1 MRDINYDNYFWQNE
15 LVRLRAMEES
25 DWEDHYYNRFDTPAR
40 RVLNYEVELPPT
52 VTEAKDLTPA
62 LLSSSLAPEGS
73 CLPLPPLMDK
83 ALAAST
89 SIPLMRKWYIQRRYA
104 DRSRPPG

>member
-40 RVLNYEVELPPT
+40 RVLNYEVELRQ
-52 VTEAKDLTPA
+52 L
-62 LLSSSLAPEGS
+62 
-73 CLPLPPLMDK
+73 
-83 ALAAST
+83 
-89 SIPLMRKWYIQRRYA
+89 
-104 DRSRPPG
+104 